1 MMMKKITFILVSLF
15 AVLAACSRKEVPA
28 LPQLLNTGSNEA
40 VAPCFTRDARQNPVL
55 CWTEKD
61 KADSLY
67 RLKYAVYN
75 ARTRQFNTP
84 ITVPASAGC
93 SNAAESMPRVAFKAD
108 GTVLAVFAKRFPNEK
123 NPYAG
128 AIYYSIS
135 KDQGLNWSAARFLH
149 SDTAHTYGRSFFDVA
164 RLKDGELGAIWLD
177 GRYGK
182 NSKGSALFFARTTA
196 GKGFAADTCLTKGTC
211 ECCRTAIFSDEQGNI
226 HLAYRNINYPAA
238 LSDRQV
244 RDMAYQLSADQG
256 KTFSTARPIS
266 NDNWE
271 IIGCPHSGPSL
282 AISKGTVQAVWF
294 TAGGGAGLYHA
305 ALPASA
311 ADFSPRKL
319 ITAAGRHPQ
328 LISMKNGKLLM
339 VCEEAVSAETGK
351 AMEMNHA
358 HGKMEMAHAK
368 AGSAKIML
376 YSLTA
381 SAAQKPVEI
390 TDGTAAD
397 NHAVLTSVADE
408 VLMAWV
414 REEKS
419 GARIYYTSVALTE

>member
-1 MMMKKITFILVSLF
+1 MKKITAIVFTFLIGLT
-15 AVLAACSRKEVPA
+15 ACSPKTDPA
-28 LPQLLNTGSNEA
+28 LPQVLATGAREA
-40 VAPCFTRDARQNPVL
+40 GAPYFTKDDQQNPVL
-55 CWTEKD
+55 CWTEKES
-61 KADSLY
+61 ADSRY

-75 ARTRQFNTP
+75 AQTGQFNNP

-93 SNAAESMPRVAFKAD
+93 SNAAESMAKVAFKAD
-108 GTVLAVFAKRFPNEK
+108 GTVLAIFARRFPNEK

-135 KDQGLNWSAARFLH
+135 ADRGLNWSGARFLH
-149 SDTAHTYGRSFFDVA
+149 TDTAHTYGRSFFDVA

-182 NSKGSALFFARTTA
+182 NIKGSALFFARTTA
-196 GKGFAADTCLTKGTC
+196 GKGFATDTCIVKGTC
-211 ECCRTAIFSDEQGNI
+211 ECCRTAIFSDETGNI
-226 HLAYRNINYPAA
+226 HLAYRNINFPAV

-256 KTFSTARPIS
+256 KTFSAARAIS

-271 IIGCPHSGPSL
+271 ISGCPHSGPSL
-282 AISKGTVQAVWF
+282 AVSKAGVEAVWF
-294 TAGGGAGLYHA
+294 TAGGGAGLYHTT
-305 ALPASA
+305 SA
-311 ADFSPRKL
+311 GLGGDFRNRKL

-328 LISMKNGKLLM
+328 LVALKKEKLVM
-339 VCEEAVSAETGK
+339 VCEEAVSAS
-351 AMEMNHA
+351 AAQPMEKGHSHA
-358 HGKMEMAHAK
+358 EMKMSHA

-376 YSLTA
+376 YNLTA
-381 SAAQKPVEI
+381 GTGQKPLAL

-397 NHAVLTSVADE
+397 HHAVLTSVGDD
-408 VLMAWV
+408 VLIAWV

-419 GARIYYTSVALTE
+419 GPRIYYTRIAVTE